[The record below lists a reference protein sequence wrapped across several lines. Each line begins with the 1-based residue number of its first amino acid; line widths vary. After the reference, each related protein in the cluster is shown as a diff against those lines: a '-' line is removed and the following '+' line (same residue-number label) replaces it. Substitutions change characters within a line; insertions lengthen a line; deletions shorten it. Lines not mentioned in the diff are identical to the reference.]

1 MIESAAMGRC
11 ADGAILL
18 AAIAIASAASAC
30 ETGAEPRHRRRDP
43 GALVVAQATGPLKLD
58 PVRVTD
64 NESIEVG
71 SLLFEGLVRWKPG
84 TTDVAPSLATR
95 WEVSNDGRR
104 WRFFLRPGVQFH
116 DGTDLDADAVVFSF
130 QRLLDPKHANVLG
143 DDGRYWRSLLKSVT
157 NVTAIDPNTV
167 EVEVAQPYAPLLGN
181 LAMFAIVSPTAVRRW
196 GDAFRDHPAGTGPFG
211 LETWIKGEHLIV
223 RRFDRY
229 WGKAAVLERIVF
241 RVVVDAR
248 QRLVELESGSV
259 DLATSILPDEQAYVE
274 LHPELVLHHTAGN
287 DVSYLAFNMQKK
299 TFADIRARRAAAHA
313 INKEPIVKLAYQGRA
328 VAADGPLPPSQW
340 AYHRP
345 KHRYG
350 FDPGGARKLLD
361 DAVKDGA
368 FDRNTTYKLYAMST
382 PRPYLAQPERVAR
395 FIQAALDQVG
405 IRSQLIMQPYPEHR
419 ASLERGEHDLALFG
433 WIGDTG
439 DPDNFLYVLFHSDN
453 SVGVAQNLAF
463 YREST
468 VDKWLIDAQAASDEG
483 ARSRLY
489 RQVQDKIAEDAP
501 WVPIAHSEYVVAG
514 RIEIENVVLS
524 PLGHPIYA
532 AIHRR
537 PPSRR

>member
-1 MIESAAMGRC
+1 MGRTVG
-11 ADGAILL
+11 GAILL
-18 AAIAIASAASAC
+18 VTVYAALVASCDS
-30 ETGAEPRHRRRDP
+30 GAEPRYRRRDP
-43 GALVVAQATGPLKLD
+43 GALLVAQATGPLKLD

-64 NESIEVG
+64 NESIEIG
-71 SLLFEGLVRWKPG
+71 ALLFEGLVRWKPG
-84 TTDVAPSLATR
+84 TTDVAPGLATR
-95 WEVSNDGRR
+95 WEVSSDGRR

-116 DGTDLDADAVVFSF
+116 DGTDFDAEAVVFSF
-130 QRLLDPKHANVLG
+130 QRLLDPKHPNVLG
-143 DDGRYWRSLLKSVT
+143 DDGRYWRSLLKSIIK
-157 NVTAIDPNTV
+157 VTAIDPTIV
-167 EVEVAQPYAPLLGN
+167 DIEVSQPYAPLLGN

-196 GDAFRDHPAGTGPFG
+196 GEAFRDHPAGTGPFG

-229 WGKAAVLERIVF
+229 WGKAALLERIVF

-274 LHPELVLHHTAGN
+274 LHPDLLLHHTAGN
-287 DVSYLAFNMQKK
+287 DVSYLAFNMAKR
-299 TFADIRARRAAAHA
+299 TFSDVRARRAAAHA

-328 VAADGPLPPSQW
+328 IAADGPLPPSQW

-345 KHRYG
+345 KQRYG
-350 FDPGGARKLLD
+350 FDPARARQLVEE
-361 DAVKDGA
+361 AVKDGA
-368 FDRNTTYKLYAMST
+368 FDRNAIYKLYAMST

-405 IRSQLIMQPYPEHR
+405 IRTELIMQPYPEHR

-439 DPDNFLYVLFHSDN
+439 DPDNFLFVLFHSDN
-453 SVGVAQNLAF
+453 SYGAAQNLAF
-463 YREST
+463 YREPA
-468 VDKWLIDAQAASDEG
+468 VDKLLIDAQAASDEG
-483 ARSRLY
+483 ARTRLY
-489 RQVQDKIAEDAP
+489 RQVQVKIAEDLP

-514 RIEIENVVLS
+514 RTEIKNVVLS

-532 AIHRR
+532 AIYRR
-537 PPSRR
+537 PPGPQ